1 MMEEKPKVK
10 IKRGETR
17 VSDRQNWWPYLLIGI
32 GLFFLLGNLGI
43 IAGLFRLWPLILVAV
58 GVMLLF
64 GKTGNPTVKHEHFSE
79 PVEATESA
87 RVRLN
92 LAVGEHNVTST
103 PTPDTLID
111 ADLTFVGEV
120 DFTVSGEQEKVVSLS
135 QSPGFTAEWLNPA
148 NWFNQNQ
155 KLRWDVGLNPNVPI
169 DLDVHGGV
177 GAARLDLGN
186 LNLTHVEV
194 GGGVGEIDLTLPAR
208 GEYDGYLKIGV
219 GAFRITVPSG
229 ANADLRIKGGVGECN
244 VTLPLDVAVRLD
256 ARTGIGDIHVP
267 SRLTRVSGGGDGI
280 SKSGVW
286 ETADFASAERKVVI
300 DFEGGVGE
308 LRVR

>member
-1 MMEEKPKVK
+1 MEEKPKIK

-43 IAGLFRLWPLILVAV
+43 IAGLLRLWPLILVAV

-79 PVEATESA
+79 PVEGAESA
-87 RVRLN
+87 RVKLN
-92 LAVGEHNVTST
+92 LAVGEHNVMST
-103 PTPDTLID
+103 TTPDTLID
-111 ADLTFVGEV
+111 ADLTYVGEV
-120 DFTVSGEQEKVVSLS
+120 AFAVSGEQEKVVSLS
-135 QSPGFTAEWLNPA
+135 QSPAFTVEWLNPA
-148 NWFNQNQ
+148 NWFNHNQ
-155 KLRWDVGLNPNVPI
+155 KLRWDVGLSPNVPI

-177 GAARLDLGN
+177 GAARLDLSN
-186 LNLTHVEV
+186 LNLTHIEV

-208 GEYDGYLKIGV
+208 GDYDGYLKIGV
-219 GAFRITVPSG
+219 GEFRISVPSG
-229 ANADLRIKGGVGECN
+229 ASTDLRVKGGVGECTIN
-244 VTLPLDVAVRLD
+244 VPPDAAVRLD
-256 ARTGIGDIHVP
+256 ARTGIGDISVSP
-267 SRLTRVSGGGDGI
+267 RMTRVSGGGDGI

-286 ETADFASAERKVVI
+286 ETPDFASAERKIVI
-300 DFEGGVGE
+300 DYDGGVGE